1 MPSSVDLAANYAES
15 GVAQVLE
22 QLDQELRSPRA
33 PGGHAAL
40 GESSEA
46 SEADATVFSAQ
57 P

>member
-40 GESSEA
+40 GESEA